1 LNLKLYAIQKAR
13 CEKNKIFVNK
23 ISGAKAQRLGLDKCL
38 AEFKR
43 GDTLLIWRL
52 DRLGRSMNH
61 LILLI
66 EDLRKK

>member
-38 AEFKR
+38 AEFSKEE
-43 GDTLLIWRL
+43 TLY
-52 DRLGRSMNH
+52 
-61 LILLI
+61 
-66 EDLRKK
+66 